1 MATTGSDLCACV
13 TQYTPMKTKANT
25 SARIARWML
34 DYRRIVVISWFL
46 L

>member
-1 MATTGSDLCACV
+1 MATTRSDLCACV
-13 TQYTPMKTKANT
+13 TQYTHGTKVDR
-25 SARIARWML
+25 SVRIARWML